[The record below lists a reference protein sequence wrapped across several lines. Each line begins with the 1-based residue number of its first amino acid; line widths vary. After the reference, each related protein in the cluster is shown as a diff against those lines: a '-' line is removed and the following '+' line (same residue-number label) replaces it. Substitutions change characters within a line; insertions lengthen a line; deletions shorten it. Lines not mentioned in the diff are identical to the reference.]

1 MMYEIDLSTLLLI
14 SEENNTT
21 RVITYDGEFVVE
33 ENVKKIIDNSCRFF
47 GNSLISRTKMTNNL
61 INIVSKSPI
70 VIEDT
75 RNIIFFPLK
84 SSRDKNN
91 IWISFNN
98 LKKYEQVNKKTLLH
112 FKNDF
117 DYLIDACDSIN
128 TKKCIIRECLKR
140 SIPFISCMGT
150 GNKLDPLKFK
160 ICDIRD
166 TSYDPIAKIIRKY
179 VKDSNIKE
187 KVMVLCSDEPA
198 KKVSGNISS
207 ISYMPV
213 VAGNICASYIIRKIL
228 EDF

>member
-1 MMYEIDLSTLLLI
+1 MMYDRLIKLIGMSNYDNLSSKTVA
-14 SEENNTT
+14 
-21 RVITYDGEFVVE
+21 VIGLGGVGSSCTEALVRGGIGNVVI
-33 ENVKKIIDNSCRFF
+33 VDFDIID
-47 GNSLISRTKMTNNL
+47 ISNLNRQILTTKE
-61 INIVSKSPI
+61 NIG
-70 VIEDT
+70 
-75 RNIIFFPLK
+75 
-84 SSRDKNN
+84 
-91 IWISFNN
+91 
-98 LKKYEQVNKKTLLH
+98 NKKTDEEEMRIKSISNCNVVKLNIFLDENNIDEL
-112 FKNDF
+112 FSISF

-179 VKDSNIKE
+179 VKDNNIKE

>member
-1 MMYEIDLSTLLLI
+1 MMYDRLIKLIGMSNYDKLSSKTVA
-14 SEENNTT
+14 
-21 RVITYDGEFVVE
+21 VIGLGGVGSSCTEALVRGGIGNVVI
-33 ENVKKIIDNSCRFF
+33 VDFDIID
-47 GNSLISRTKMTNNL
+47 ISNLNRQILTTKE
-61 INIVSKSPI
+61 NIG
-70 VIEDT
+70 
-75 RNIIFFPLK
+75 
-84 SSRDKNN
+84 
-91 IWISFNN
+91 
-98 LKKYEQVNKKTLLH
+98 NKKTDEEEVRIKSISNCNVVKLNIFLDENNIDEL
-112 FKNDF
+112 FSISF

-179 VKDSNIKE
+179 VKDNNIKE

>member
-1 MMYEIDLSTLLLI
+1 MMYDRLIKLIGMSNYDKLSSKTVA
-14 SEENNTT
+14 
-21 RVITYDGEFVVE
+21 VIGLGGVGSSCTEALVRGGIGNVVI
-33 ENVKKIIDNSCRFF
+33 VDFDIID
-47 GNSLISRTKMTNNL
+47 ISNLNRQILTTKE
-61 INIVSKSPI
+61 NIG
-70 VIEDT
+70 
-75 RNIIFFPLK
+75 
-84 SSRDKNN
+84 
-91 IWISFNN
+91 
-98 LKKYEQVNKKTLLH
+98 NKKTDEEEMRIKSISNCNVVKLNIFLDENNIDEL
-112 FKNDF
+112 FSISF

-179 VKDSNIKE
+179 VKDNNIKE

>member
-1 MMYEIDLSTLLLI
+1 MMYDRLIKLIGMSNYDKLSSKTVA
-14 SEENNTT
+14 
-21 RVITYDGEFVVE
+21 VIGLGGVGSSCTEALVRGGIGNVVI
-33 ENVKKIIDNSCRFF
+33 VDFDIID
-47 GNSLISRTKMTNNL
+47 ISNLNRQILTTKE
-61 INIVSKSPI
+61 NIG
-70 VIEDT
+70 
-75 RNIIFFPLK
+75 
-84 SSRDKNN
+84 
-91 IWISFNN
+91 
-98 LKKYEQVNKKTLLH
+98 NKKTDEEEMRIKSIINCNVVKLNIFLDENNIDEL
-112 FKNDF
+112 FSISF

>member
-1 MMYEIDLSTLLLI
+1 MYDRLIKLIGMSNYDKLSSKTVA
-14 SEENNTT
+14 
-21 RVITYDGEFVVE
+21 VIGLGGVGSSCTEALVRGGIGNVVI
-33 ENVKKIIDNSCRFF
+33 VDFDIID
-47 GNSLISRTKMTNNL
+47 ISNLNRQILTTKE
-61 INIVSKSPI
+61 NIG
-70 VIEDT
+70 
-75 RNIIFFPLK
+75 
-84 SSRDKNN
+84 
-91 IWISFNN
+91 
-98 LKKYEQVNKKTLLH
+98 NKKTDEEEMRIKSISNCNVVKLNIFLDENNIDEL
-112 FKNDF
+112 FSISF

-187 KVMVLCSDEPA
+187 KVMVLCSDEPT

>member
-1 MMYEIDLSTLLLI
+1 MMYDRLIKLIGMSNYDKLSSKTVA
-14 SEENNTT
+14 
-21 RVITYDGEFVVE
+21 VIGLGGVGSSCTEALVRGGIGNVVI
-33 ENVKKIIDNSCRFF
+33 VDFDIID
-47 GNSLISRTKMTNNL
+47 ISNLNRQILTTKE
-61 INIVSKSPI
+61 NIG
-70 VIEDT
+70 
-75 RNIIFFPLK
+75 
-84 SSRDKNN
+84 
-91 IWISFNN
+91 
-98 LKKYEQVNKKTLLH
+98 NKKTDEEEMRIKSISNCNVVKLNIFLDENNIDEL
-112 FKNDF
+112 FSISF

>member
-1 MMYEIDLSTLLLI
+1 MYDRLIKLIGMSNYDKLSSKTVA
-14 SEENNTT
+14 
-21 RVITYDGEFVVE
+21 VIGLGGVGSSCTEALVRGGIGNVVI
-33 ENVKKIIDNSCRFF
+33 VDFDIID
-47 GNSLISRTKMTNNL
+47 ISNLNRQILTTKE
-61 INIVSKSPI
+61 NIG
-70 VIEDT
+70 
-75 RNIIFFPLK
+75 
-84 SSRDKNN
+84 
-91 IWISFNN
+91 
-98 LKKYEQVNKKTLLH
+98 NKKTDEEEMRIKSISNCNVVKLNIFLDENNIDEL
-112 FKNDF
+112 FSISF

-179 VKDSNIKE
+179 VKDNNIKE

-228 EDF
+228 EIF

>member
-1 MMYEIDLSTLLLI
+1 MYDRLIKLIGMSNYDKLSSKTVA
-14 SEENNTT
+14 
-21 RVITYDGEFVVE
+21 VIGLGGVGSSCTEALVRGGIGNVVI
-33 ENVKKIIDNSCRFF
+33 VDFDIID
-47 GNSLISRTKMTNNL
+47 ISNLNRQILTTKE
-61 INIVSKSPI
+61 NIG
-70 VIEDT
+70 
-75 RNIIFFPLK
+75 
-84 SSRDKNN
+84 
-91 IWISFNN
+91 
-98 LKKYEQVNKKTLLH
+98 NKKTDEEEMRIKSISNCNVVKLNIFLDENNIDEL
-112 FKNDF
+112 FSISF

-179 VKDSNIKE
+179 VKDNNIKE

>member
-1 MMYEIDLSTLLLI
+1 MYDRLIKLIGMSNYDKLSSKTVA
-14 SEENNTT
+14 
-21 RVITYDGEFVVE
+21 VIGLGGVGSSCTEALVRGGIGNVVI
-33 ENVKKIIDNSCRFF
+33 VDFDIID
-47 GNSLISRTKMTNNL
+47 ISNLNRQILTTKE
-61 INIVSKSPI
+61 NIG
-70 VIEDT
+70 
-75 RNIIFFPLK
+75 
-84 SSRDKNN
+84 
-91 IWISFNN
+91 
-98 LKKYEQVNKKTLLH
+98 NKKTDEEEVRIKSISNCNVVKLNIFLDENNIDEL
-112 FKNDF
+112 FSISF

-179 VKDSNIKE
+179 VKDNNIKE

>member
-1 MMYEIDLSTLLLI
+1 MYDRLIKLIGMSNYDKLSSKTVA
-14 SEENNTT
+14 
-21 RVITYDGEFVVE
+21 VIGLGGVGSSCTEALVRGGIGNVVI
-33 ENVKKIIDNSCRFF
+33 VDFDIID
-47 GNSLISRTKMTNNL
+47 ISNLNRQILTTKE
-61 INIVSKSPI
+61 NIG
-70 VIEDT
+70 
-75 RNIIFFPLK
+75 
-84 SSRDKNN
+84 
-91 IWISFNN
+91 
-98 LKKYEQVNKKTLLH
+98 NKKTDEEEMRIKSISNCNVVKLNIFLDENNIDEL
-112 FKNDF
+112 FSISF

>member
-1 MMYEIDLSTLLLI
+1 MMYDRLIKLIGMSNYDKLSSKTVA
-14 SEENNTT
+14 
-21 RVITYDGEFVVE
+21 VIGLGGVGSSCTEALVRGGIGNVVI
-33 ENVKKIIDNSCRFF
+33 VDFDIID
-47 GNSLISRTKMTNNL
+47 ISNLNRQILTTKE
-61 INIVSKSPI
+61 NIG
-70 VIEDT
+70 
-75 RNIIFFPLK
+75 
-84 SSRDKNN
+84 
-91 IWISFNN
+91 
-98 LKKYEQVNKKTLLH
+98 NKKTDEEEMRIKSISNCNVVKLNIFLDENNIDEL
-112 FKNDF
+112 FSISF

-187 KVMVLCSDEPA
+187 KVMVLCSDEPT

>member
-117 DYLIDACDSIN
+117 DYLID
-128 TKKCIIRECLKR
+128 
-140 SIPFISCMGT
+140 F
-150 GNKLDPLKFK
+150 
-160 ICDIRD
+160 
-166 TSYDPIAKIIRKY
+166 SY
-179 VKDSNIKE
+179 
-187 KVMVLCSDEPA
+187 
-198 KKVSGNISS
+198 
-207 ISYMPV
+207 
-213 VAGNICASYIIRKIL
+213 YIIDNQVTRSLMLDYELNKRRKSL
-228 EDF
+228 EK

>member
-1 MMYEIDLSTLLLI
+1 MYDRLIKLIGMSNYDKLSSKTVA
-14 SEENNTT
+14 
-21 RVITYDGEFVVE
+21 VIGLGGVGSSCTEALVRGGIGNVVI
-33 ENVKKIIDNSCRFF
+33 VDFDIID
-47 GNSLISRTKMTNNL
+47 ISNL
-61 INIVSKSPI
+61 NRQILTTMENIG
-70 VIEDT
+70 
-75 RNIIFFPLK
+75 
-84 SSRDKNN
+84 
-91 IWISFNN
+91 
-98 LKKYEQVNKKTLLH
+98 NKKTDEEEVRIKSISNCNVVKLNIFLDENNIDEL
-112 FKNDF
+112 FSISF

-179 VKDSNIKE
+179 VKDNNIKE